1 MFDKLKAVLAG
12 IDADYADIRY
22 EVMHETRI
30 GFNGPELTTLVSSS
44 TDGFVLRVLN
54 DGGLA
59 DISFTRPEDAG
70 RAAKTAVENARLM
83 AQHAKEPVRFAPT
96 EVVKDEFRPQLDEDP
111 RRIPVEEKLALTRS
125 YNELAL
131 SRPRVATTQVGYVD
145 VVREKYFVNTEGSE
159 VREDLVTVRISGF
172 ITAQDGSLTQRA
184 IFGLGGSDGF
194 HVLRGREAE
203 VDKTAGIAV
212 DLLQARPVTSGTYR
226 VVLDQ
231 KLGGVFTHE
240 AFGHFSEADI
250 IEDNP
255 TMRQKMR
262 LGARLGSEVVNII
275 DDPTRPGQL
284 GFYKYD
290 DEGVRARSTQ
300 LMKAGVL
307 SGRLHSRRTAAAY
320 NEPLSGH
327 TVAEDYRYA
336 PIVRMGCI
344 YIEPGNWSRE
354 ELLDQLGDGLYLATA
369 YGGQTSGENFT
380 FGAQYGFEVKGGK
393 LGQMVRDINISGNLY
408 QTLQNIRAVGNDL
421 KLGEVGGCGKGQ
433 MNIRS
438 CYGSPHLLIENVVVG
453 GR

>member
-1 MFDKLKAVLAG
+1 VLAG
-12 IDADYADIRY
+12 IDAEFADIRY
-22 EVMHETRI
+22 ELMHETRI
-30 GFNGPELTTLVSSS
+30 VFSGPELTTLVSSS
-44 TDGFVLRVLN
+44 TDGYVLRVLKN
-54 DGGLA
+54 GGLA
-59 DISFTRPEDAG
+59 EISFTRPEDAG
-70 RAAKTAVENARLM
+70 RAALTAVENAKLM
-83 AQHAKEPVRFAPT
+83 AQHAKEPVQFAPA
-96 EVVKDEFRPQLDEDP
+96 EVVRDEFHPQLKEDP
-111 RRIPVEEKLALTRS
+111 RRVSVDEKLALTRK

-131 SRPRVATTQVGYVD
+131 ARAKVATTQLGYTD
-145 VVREKYFVNTEGSE
+145 VVREKYYLNSEGSR
-159 VREDLVTVRISGF
+159 VREDLVTVRIAGF
-172 ITAQDGSLTQRA
+172 VTAQDGSLTQRA

-194 HVLRGREAE
+194 HVLRGREDE

-212 DLLQARPVTSGTYR
+212 DLLSAEPVTSGTYR

-250 IEDNP
+250 IQDNP
-255 TMRQKMR
+255 TMRQRMQ
-262 LGARLGSEVVNII
+262 LGARLGSEVVSII

-290 DEGVRARSTQ
+290 DEGVRARPTP

-307 SGRLHSRRTAAAY
+307 CGRLHSRRTAAAY
-320 NEPLSGH
+320 GEPLSGH

-344 YIEPGNWSRE
+344 YIEPGISSRE
-354 ELLDQLGDGLYLATA
+354 ELLEQLGDGLYLLTA

-380 FGAQYGFEVKGGK
+380 FGAQYGFVVSGGRPT
-393 LGQMVRDINISGNLY
+393 QMVRDINISGNLY
-408 QTLQNIRAVGNDL
+408 DTLRNIKAVGSDL
-421 KLGEVGGCGKGQ
+421 KLGEIGGCGKGQ

-438 CYGSPHLLIENVVVG
+438 CYGSPHLLVEGVVVG